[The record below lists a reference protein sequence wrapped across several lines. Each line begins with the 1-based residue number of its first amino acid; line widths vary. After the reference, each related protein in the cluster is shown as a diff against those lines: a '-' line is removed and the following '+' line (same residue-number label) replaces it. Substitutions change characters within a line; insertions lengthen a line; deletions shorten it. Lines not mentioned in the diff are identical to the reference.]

1 MSTFRRATVPGATY
15 FFTVN
20 TYRRQKILTE
30 ASVYLALKQSIRA
43 AMIERPF
50 TIDAFVL
57 LPDHL
62 HCIWTLPPGD
72 ADYASRWNVIKR
84 GTSRKVRDLI
94 KAPLT
99 ASRHRRGELGLWQR
113 RFWEHQIRDER
124 DFEKHANYIHW
135 NPVKH
140 GYVRKACDWPYSSF
154 YRFVEQ
160 GIYPVDWAS
169 DPTTIIQM
177 DDSKY
182 GEME

>member
-1 MSTFRRATVPGATY
+1 MATFRRSIVPGATY

-20 TYRRQKILTE
+20 TYRRQKMLTE

-84 GTSRKVRDLI
+84 GTS
-94 KAPLT
+94 P
-99 ASRHRRGELGLWQR
+99 RRPR
-113 RFWEHQIRDER
+113 RAQ
-124 DFEKHANYIHW
+124 
-135 NPVKH
+135 
-140 GYVRKACDWPYSSF
+140 
-154 YRFVEQ
+154 
-160 GIYPVDWAS
+160 
-169 DPTTIIQM
+169 
-177 DDSKY
+177 
-182 GEME
+182 